1 MAGTDIAIDLGSANF
16 RLYVDGKGVVV
27 DEPNVIAVDEDSN
40 RVVAVGRRA
49 YKMLGRTSD
58 RVRVVKPVTGGV
70 ISDLTLMDAT
80 LQHYLKKVTNSRV
93 FMPRAVVAVPSGIT
107 EVERRAVVDA
117 VAANG
122 IRKVCLIEAPVAAA
136 IGAGLDISRPHGS
149 MVVTLGEGVSD
160 IGVLSMNRL
169 SVSGSIAVG
178 GAVFN
183 EDIIKY
189 ARRKFDLI
197 IGEQTAEAAKCAVGC
212 AFPLKDIE
220 KYELRGRDERNGLPA
235 KVEVTSDEIGEAML
249 ESVVKVV
256 HKIRSVL
263 EETPP
268 ELTADIGNAGIVL
281 TGGGAKLRGLD
292 TLISKQTKMRV
303 RIAEEPEDCVILGAG
318 RAVQWIDS
326 VKMDAGKENGNVPL
340 TAYYLGAAYGK
351 TGAERPQNVDG
362 ADRRKRRCAYSER
375 GLGAYRA
382 EGRGKRR
389 ADGRQT
395 PRVGACG
402 RKPRGIGAG
411 SLFEKR
417 RISLAQRNSL
427 RLFFTEICVP
437 VLRAAGCGA
446 AVSGESE
453 AAQEERALGI

>member
-212 AFPLKDIE
+212 AFPLNDIE

-256 HKIRSVL
+256 HKIQSVL

-340 TAYYLGAAYGK
+340 TAYY
-351 TGAERPQNVDG
+351 
-362 ADRRKRRCAYSER
+362 
-375 GLGAYRA
+375 
-382 EGRGKRR
+382 
-389 ADGRQT
+389 
-395 PRVGACG
+395 
-402 RKPRGIGAG
+402 
-411 SLFEKR
+411 
-417 RISLAQRNSL
+417 
-427 RLFFTEICVP
+427 
-437 VLRAAGCGA
+437 
-446 AVSGESE
+446 
-453 AAQEERALGI
+453 

>member
-49 YKMLGRTSD
+49 YRMLGRTSD

-197 IGEQTAEAAKCAVGC
+197 IGEQTAEAAKSAVGC

-256 HKIRSVL
+256 HKIQSVL

-340 TAYYLGAAYGK
+340 TAYY
-351 TGAERPQNVDG
+351 
-362 ADRRKRRCAYSER
+362 
-375 GLGAYRA
+375 
-382 EGRGKRR
+382 
-389 ADGRQT
+389 
-395 PRVGACG
+395 
-402 RKPRGIGAG
+402 
-411 SLFEKR
+411 
-417 RISLAQRNSL
+417 
-427 RLFFTEICVP
+427 
-437 VLRAAGCGA
+437 
-446 AVSGESE
+446 
-453 AAQEERALGI
+453 

>member
-1 MAGTDIAIDLGSANF
+1 MLDDANSTPAQ
-16 RLYVDGKGVVV
+16 KA
-27 DEPNVIAVDEDSN
+27 DEQLA
-40 RVVAVGRRA
+40 
-49 YKMLGRTSD
+49 LD
-58 RVRVVKPVTGGV
+58 RVNGTQERTDWFDKVDL
-70 ISDLTLMDAT
+70 SDQKDAT
-80 LQHYLKKVTNSRV
+80 SYTGLKNSL
-93 FMPRAVVAVPSGIT
+93 SYYDT
-107 EVERRAVVDA
+107 
-117 VAANG
+117 ANG
-122 IRKVCLIEAPVAAA
+122 IRKVCLIETPVAAA

-149 MVVTLGEGVSD
+149 MVVKLGEGVSD

-256 HKIRSVL
+256 HKIQSVL

-340 TAYYLGAAYGK
+340 TAYY
-351 TGAERPQNVDG
+351 
-362 ADRRKRRCAYSER
+362 
-375 GLGAYRA
+375 
-382 EGRGKRR
+382 
-389 ADGRQT
+389 
-395 PRVGACG
+395 
-402 RKPRGIGAG
+402 
-411 SLFEKR
+411 
-417 RISLAQRNSL
+417 
-427 RLFFTEICVP
+427 
-437 VLRAAGCGA
+437 
-446 AVSGESE
+446 
-453 AAQEERALGI
+453 

>member
-27 DEPNVIAVDEDSN
+27 DESNVIAVDEDSN

-212 AFPLKDIE
+212 ALPLKDIE

-256 HKIRSVL
+256 HKIQSVL

-340 TAYYLGAAYGK
+340 TAYY
-351 TGAERPQNVDG
+351 
-362 ADRRKRRCAYSER
+362 
-375 GLGAYRA
+375 
-382 EGRGKRR
+382 
-389 ADGRQT
+389 
-395 PRVGACG
+395 
-402 RKPRGIGAG
+402 
-411 SLFEKR
+411 
-417 RISLAQRNSL
+417 
-427 RLFFTEICVP
+427 
-437 VLRAAGCGA
+437 
-446 AVSGESE
+446 
-453 AAQEERALGI
+453 

>member
-122 IRKVCLIEAPVAAA
+122 IRKVCLIETPVAAA

-197 IGEQTAEAAKCAVGC
+197 IGEQTTEAAKCAVGC
-212 AFPLKDIE
+212 AFPLKGIE

-256 HKIRSVL
+256 HKIQSVL

-340 TAYYLGAAYGK
+340 TAYY
-351 TGAERPQNVDG
+351 
-362 ADRRKRRCAYSER
+362 
-375 GLGAYRA
+375 
-382 EGRGKRR
+382 
-389 ADGRQT
+389 
-395 PRVGACG
+395 
-402 RKPRGIGAG
+402 
-411 SLFEKR
+411 
-417 RISLAQRNSL
+417 
-427 RLFFTEICVP
+427 
-437 VLRAAGCGA
+437 
-446 AVSGESE
+446 
-453 AAQEERALGI
+453 

>member
-58 RVRVVKPVTGGV
+58 RVRVVKSVTGGV

-183 EDIIKY
+183 I
-189 ARRKFDLI
+189 F
-197 IGEQTAEAAKCAVGC
+197 IGSLLATMGNVLFAVMGVMHLVTAVI
-212 AFPLKDIE
+212 LW
-220 KYELRGRDERNGLPA
+220 RMVR
-235 KVEVTSDEIGEAML
+235 
-249 ESVVKVV
+249 
-256 HKIRSVL
+256 H
-263 EETPP
+263 ETPK
-268 ELTADIGNAGIVL
+268 N
-281 TGGGAKLRGLD
+281 
-292 TLISKQTKMRV
+292 
-303 RIAEEPEDCVILGAG
+303 
-318 RAVQWIDS
+318 
-326 VKMDAGKENGNVPL
+326 VK
-340 TAYYLGAAYGK
+340 
-351 TGAERPQNVDG
+351 
-362 ADRRKRRCAYSER
+362 
-375 GLGAYRA
+375 
-382 EGRGKRR
+382 
-389 ADGRQT
+389 
-395 PRVGACG
+395 
-402 RKPRGIGAG
+402 
-411 SLFEKR
+411 
-417 RISLAQRNSL
+417 
-427 RLFFTEICVP
+427 
-437 VLRAAGCGA
+437 
-446 AVSGESE
+446 
-453 AAQEERALGI
+453 

>member
-58 RVRVVKPVTGGV
+58 RVRVVKPV
-70 ISDLTLMDAT
+70 
-80 LQHYLKKVTNSRV
+80 
-93 FMPRAVVAVPSGIT
+93 
-107 EVERRAVVDA
+107 
-117 VAANG
+117 NG

-178 GAVFN
+178 GSVFN

-220 KYELRGRDERNGLPA
+220 EYELRGRDERNGLPA

-256 HKIRSVL
+256 HKIQSVL

-340 TAYYLGAAYGK
+340 TAYY
-351 TGAERPQNVDG
+351 
-362 ADRRKRRCAYSER
+362 
-375 GLGAYRA
+375 
-382 EGRGKRR
+382 
-389 ADGRQT
+389 
-395 PRVGACG
+395 
-402 RKPRGIGAG
+402 
-411 SLFEKR
+411 
-417 RISLAQRNSL
+417 
-427 RLFFTEICVP
+427 
-437 VLRAAGCGA
+437 
-446 AVSGESE
+446 
-453 AAQEERALGI
+453 

>member
-197 IGEQTAEAAKCAVGC
+197 IGEQTAEEAKCAVGC

-256 HKIRSVL
+256 HKIQSVL

-340 TAYYLGAAYGK
+340 TAYY
-351 TGAERPQNVDG
+351 
-362 ADRRKRRCAYSER
+362 
-375 GLGAYRA
+375 
-382 EGRGKRR
+382 
-389 ADGRQT
+389 
-395 PRVGACG
+395 
-402 RKPRGIGAG
+402 
-411 SLFEKR
+411 
-417 RISLAQRNSL
+417 
-427 RLFFTEICVP
+427 
-437 VLRAAGCGA
+437 
-446 AVSGESE
+446 
-453 AAQEERALGI
+453 

>member
-169 SVSGSIAVG
+169 SASGSIAVG

-197 IGEQTAEAAKCAVGC
+197 IGEQTAETAKCAVGC

-256 HKIRSVL
+256 HKIQSVL

-340 TAYYLGAAYGK
+340 TAYY
-351 TGAERPQNVDG
+351 
-362 ADRRKRRCAYSER
+362 
-375 GLGAYRA
+375 
-382 EGRGKRR
+382 
-389 ADGRQT
+389 
-395 PRVGACG
+395 
-402 RKPRGIGAG
+402 
-411 SLFEKR
+411 
-417 RISLAQRNSL
+417 
-427 RLFFTEICVP
+427 
-437 VLRAAGCGA
+437 
-446 AVSGESE
+446 
-453 AAQEERALGI
+453 

>member
-197 IGEQTAEAAKCAVGC
+197 IGEQTTEAAKCTVGC

-256 HKIRSVL
+256 HKIQSVL

-340 TAYYLGAAYGK
+340 TAYY
-351 TGAERPQNVDG
+351 
-362 ADRRKRRCAYSER
+362 
-375 GLGAYRA
+375 
-382 EGRGKRR
+382 
-389 ADGRQT
+389 
-395 PRVGACG
+395 
-402 RKPRGIGAG
+402 
-411 SLFEKR
+411 
-417 RISLAQRNSL
+417 
-427 RLFFTEICVP
+427 
-437 VLRAAGCGA
+437 
-446 AVSGESE
+446 
-453 AAQEERALGI
+453 

>member
-70 ISDLTLMDAT
+70 IPDLTLMDAT

-169 SVSGSIAVG
+169 SASGSIAVG

-256 HKIRSVL
+256 HKIQSGLRQNGKSHPHRQCRQKRNTQQRFHGALQFLRIPRL
-263 EETPP
+263 ECPCH
-268 ELTADIGNAGIVL
+268 A
-281 TGGGAKLRGLD
+281 R
-292 TLISKQTKMRV
+292 Q
-303 RIAEEPEDCVILGAG
+303 
-318 RAVQWIDS
+318 
-326 VKMDAGKENGNVPL
+326 
-340 TAYYLGAAYGK
+340 
-351 TGAERPQNVDG
+351 
-362 ADRRKRRCAYSER
+362 
-375 GLGAYRA
+375 
-382 EGRGKRR
+382 R
-389 ADGRQT
+389 ADPERLRYAWHEQKEGQRHIVAAEKVVRHGFRHVEIPFGDRASVHGKQ
-395 PRVGACG
+395 RCG
-402 RKPRGIGAG
+402 VCLHGIGDT
-411 SLFEKR
+411 
-417 RISLAQRNSL
+417 
-427 RLFFTEICVP
+427 RL
-437 VLRAAGCGA
+437 
-446 AVSGESE
+446 
-453 AAQEERALGI
+453 QK

>member
-197 IGEQTAEAAKCAVGC
+197 IGEQTTEAAKCAVGC
-212 AFPLKDIE
+212 AFPLKGIE

-256 HKIRSVL
+256 HKIQSVL

-340 TAYYLGAAYGK
+340 TAYY
-351 TGAERPQNVDG
+351 
-362 ADRRKRRCAYSER
+362 
-375 GLGAYRA
+375 
-382 EGRGKRR
+382 
-389 ADGRQT
+389 
-395 PRVGACG
+395 
-402 RKPRGIGAG
+402 
-411 SLFEKR
+411 
-417 RISLAQRNSL
+417 
-427 RLFFTEICVP
+427 
-437 VLRAAGCGA
+437 
-446 AVSGESE
+446 
-453 AAQEERALGI
+453 

>member
-1 MAGTDIAIDLGSANF
+1 M
-16 RLYVDGKGVVV
+16 
-27 DEPNVIAVDEDSN
+27 
-40 RVVAVGRRA
+40 
-49 YKMLGRTSD
+49 
-58 RVRVVKPVTGGV
+58 
-70 ISDLTLMDAT
+70 
-80 LQHYLKKVTNSRV
+80 
-93 FMPRAVVAVPSGIT
+93 
-107 EVERRAVVDA
+107 VDA

-178 GAVFN
+178 GAGFN

-256 HKIRSVL
+256 HKIQSVL

-340 TAYYLGAAYGK
+340 TAYY
-351 TGAERPQNVDG
+351 
-362 ADRRKRRCAYSER
+362 
-375 GLGAYRA
+375 
-382 EGRGKRR
+382 
-389 ADGRQT
+389 
-395 PRVGACG
+395 
-402 RKPRGIGAG
+402 
-411 SLFEKR
+411 
-417 RISLAQRNSL
+417 
-427 RLFFTEICVP
+427 
-437 VLRAAGCGA
+437 
-446 AVSGESE
+446 
-453 AAQEERALGI
+453 

>member
-149 MVVTLGEGVSD
+149 MVVTFGEGVSD

-183 EDIIKY
+183 EDIVKY

-197 IGEQTAEAAKCAVGC
+197 IGEQTAETAKCAVGC

-256 HKIRSVL
+256 HKIQSVL

-340 TAYYLGAAYGK
+340 TAYY
-351 TGAERPQNVDG
+351 
-362 ADRRKRRCAYSER
+362 
-375 GLGAYRA
+375 
-382 EGRGKRR
+382 
-389 ADGRQT
+389 
-395 PRVGACG
+395 
-402 RKPRGIGAG
+402 
-411 SLFEKR
+411 
-417 RISLAQRNSL
+417 
-427 RLFFTEICVP
+427 
-437 VLRAAGCGA
+437 
-446 AVSGESE
+446 
-453 AAQEERALGI
+453 

>member
-136 IGAGLDISRPHGS
+136 IGAGLEISRPHGS

-183 EDIIKY
+183 EDIVKY

-197 IGEQTAEAAKCAVGC
+197 IGEQTAETAKCAVGC

-256 HKIRSVL
+256 HKIQSVL

-340 TAYYLGAAYGK
+340 TAYY
-351 TGAERPQNVDG
+351 
-362 ADRRKRRCAYSER
+362 
-375 GLGAYRA
+375 
-382 EGRGKRR
+382 
-389 ADGRQT
+389 
-395 PRVGACG
+395 
-402 RKPRGIGAG
+402 
-411 SLFEKR
+411 
-417 RISLAQRNSL
+417 
-427 RLFFTEICVP
+427 
-437 VLRAAGCGA
+437 
-446 AVSGESE
+446 
-453 AAQEERALGI
+453 

>member
-149 MVVTLGEGVSD
+149 MVVTLGDGVSD

-169 SVSGSIAVG
+169 SASGSIAVG

-197 IGEQTAEAAKCAVGC
+197 IGEQTAEAAKCDVGC

-256 HKIRSVL
+256 HKIQSVL

-340 TAYYLGAAYGK
+340 TAYY
-351 TGAERPQNVDG
+351 
-362 ADRRKRRCAYSER
+362 
-375 GLGAYRA
+375 
-382 EGRGKRR
+382 
-389 ADGRQT
+389 
-395 PRVGACG
+395 
-402 RKPRGIGAG
+402 
-411 SLFEKR
+411 
-417 RISLAQRNSL
+417 
-427 RLFFTEICVP
+427 
-437 VLRAAGCGA
+437 
-446 AVSGESE
+446 
-453 AAQEERALGI
+453 

>member
-212 AFPLKDIE
+212 AFPLKDTE

-256 HKIRSVL
+256 HKIQSVL

-340 TAYYLGAAYGK
+340 TTYY
-351 TGAERPQNVDG
+351 
-362 ADRRKRRCAYSER
+362 
-375 GLGAYRA
+375 
-382 EGRGKRR
+382 
-389 ADGRQT
+389 
-395 PRVGACG
+395 
-402 RKPRGIGAG
+402 
-411 SLFEKR
+411 
-417 RISLAQRNSL
+417 
-427 RLFFTEICVP
+427 
-437 VLRAAGCGA
+437 
-446 AVSGESE
+446 
-453 AAQEERALGI
+453 

>member
-212 AFPLKDIE
+212 APPLKDIE

-256 HKIRSVL
+256 HKIQSVL

-340 TAYYLGAAYGK
+340 TAYY
-351 TGAERPQNVDG
+351 
-362 ADRRKRRCAYSER
+362 
-375 GLGAYRA
+375 
-382 EGRGKRR
+382 
-389 ADGRQT
+389 
-395 PRVGACG
+395 
-402 RKPRGIGAG
+402 
-411 SLFEKR
+411 
-417 RISLAQRNSL
+417 
-427 RLFFTEICVP
+427 
-437 VLRAAGCGA
+437 
-446 AVSGESE
+446 
-453 AAQEERALGI
+453 

>member
-197 IGEQTAEAAKCAVGC
+197 IGEQTTETAKCAVGC

-256 HKIRSVL
+256 HKIQSVL

-303 RIAEEPEDCVILGAG
+303 RIADEPEDCVILGAG

-340 TAYYLGAAYGK
+340 TAYY
-351 TGAERPQNVDG
+351 
-362 ADRRKRRCAYSER
+362 
-375 GLGAYRA
+375 
-382 EGRGKRR
+382 
-389 ADGRQT
+389 
-395 PRVGACG
+395 
-402 RKPRGIGAG
+402 
-411 SLFEKR
+411 
-417 RISLAQRNSL
+417 
-427 RLFFTEICVP
+427 
-437 VLRAAGCGA
+437 
-446 AVSGESE
+446 
-453 AAQEERALGI
+453 

>member
-107 EVERRAVVDA
+107 EVERRAVVNA

-197 IGEQTAEAAKCAVGC
+197 IGEQTAETAKCAVGC

-256 HKIRSVL
+256 HKIQSVL

-340 TAYYLGAAYGK
+340 TAYY
-351 TGAERPQNVDG
+351 
-362 ADRRKRRCAYSER
+362 
-375 GLGAYRA
+375 
-382 EGRGKRR
+382 
-389 ADGRQT
+389 
-395 PRVGACG
+395 
-402 RKPRGIGAG
+402 
-411 SLFEKR
+411 
-417 RISLAQRNSL
+417 
-427 RLFFTEICVP
+427 
-437 VLRAAGCGA
+437 
-446 AVSGESE
+446 
-453 AAQEERALGI
+453 

>member
-183 EDIIKY
+183 IFIGSLLVTMFNEDIIKY

-197 IGEQTAEAAKCAVGC
+197 IGGQTAEAAKCAVGC

-256 HKIRSVL
+256 HKIQSVL

-340 TAYYLGAAYGK
+340 TAYY
-351 TGAERPQNVDG
+351 
-362 ADRRKRRCAYSER
+362 
-375 GLGAYRA
+375 
-382 EGRGKRR
+382 
-389 ADGRQT
+389 
-395 PRVGACG
+395 
-402 RKPRGIGAG
+402 
-411 SLFEKR
+411 
-417 RISLAQRNSL
+417 
-427 RLFFTEICVP
+427 
-437 VLRAAGCGA
+437 
-446 AVSGESE
+446 
-453 AAQEERALGI
+453 

>member
-40 RVVAVGRRA
+40 RVVAVGRHA

-197 IGEQTAEAAKCAVGC
+197 IGEQTAETAKCAVGC

-256 HKIRSVL
+256 HKIQSVL

-340 TAYYLGAAYGK
+340 TAYY
-351 TGAERPQNVDG
+351 
-362 ADRRKRRCAYSER
+362 
-375 GLGAYRA
+375 
-382 EGRGKRR
+382 
-389 ADGRQT
+389 
-395 PRVGACG
+395 
-402 RKPRGIGAG
+402 
-411 SLFEKR
+411 
-417 RISLAQRNSL
+417 
-427 RLFFTEICVP
+427 
-437 VLRAAGCGA
+437 
-446 AVSGESE
+446 
-453 AAQEERALGI
+453 

>member
-212 AFPLKDIE
+212 AFPLTDIE

-256 HKIRSVL
+256 HKIQSVL

-340 TAYYLGAAYGK
+340 TAYY
-351 TGAERPQNVDG
+351 
-362 ADRRKRRCAYSER
+362 
-375 GLGAYRA
+375 
-382 EGRGKRR
+382 
-389 ADGRQT
+389 
-395 PRVGACG
+395 
-402 RKPRGIGAG
+402 
-411 SLFEKR
+411 
-417 RISLAQRNSL
+417 
-427 RLFFTEICVP
+427 
-437 VLRAAGCGA
+437 
-446 AVSGESE
+446 
-453 AAQEERALGI
+453 

>member
-160 IGVLSMNRL
+160 IGVLSMHRL

-197 IGEQTAEAAKCAVGC
+197 IGEQTAEAAKCAVGG
-212 AFPLKDIE
+212 AFPLEDIE

-256 HKIRSVL
+256 HKIQSVL

-340 TAYYLGAAYGK
+340 TAYY
-351 TGAERPQNVDG
+351 
-362 ADRRKRRCAYSER
+362 
-375 GLGAYRA
+375 
-382 EGRGKRR
+382 
-389 ADGRQT
+389 
-395 PRVGACG
+395 
-402 RKPRGIGAG
+402 
-411 SLFEKR
+411 
-417 RISLAQRNSL
+417 
-427 RLFFTEICVP
+427 
-437 VLRAAGCGA
+437 
-446 AVSGESE
+446 
-453 AAQEERALGI
+453 

>member
-197 IGEQTAEAAKCAVGC
+197 IGEQTAEAAKCDVGC

-256 HKIRSVL
+256 HKIQSVL

-340 TAYYLGAAYGK
+340 TAYY
-351 TGAERPQNVDG
+351 
-362 ADRRKRRCAYSER
+362 
-375 GLGAYRA
+375 
-382 EGRGKRR
+382 
-389 ADGRQT
+389 
-395 PRVGACG
+395 
-402 RKPRGIGAG
+402 
-411 SLFEKR
+411 
-417 RISLAQRNSL
+417 
-427 RLFFTEICVP
+427 
-437 VLRAAGCGA
+437 
-446 AVSGESE
+446 
-453 AAQEERALGI
+453 

>member
-212 AFPLKDIE
+212 ACPLKDIV

-256 HKIRSVL
+256 HKIQSVL

-340 TAYYLGAAYGK
+340 TAYY
-351 TGAERPQNVDG
+351 
-362 ADRRKRRCAYSER
+362 
-375 GLGAYRA
+375 
-382 EGRGKRR
+382 
-389 ADGRQT
+389 
-395 PRVGACG
+395 
-402 RKPRGIGAG
+402 
-411 SLFEKR
+411 
-417 RISLAQRNSL
+417 
-427 RLFFTEICVP
+427 
-437 VLRAAGCGA
+437 
-446 AVSGESE
+446 
-453 AAQEERALGI
+453 

>member
-212 AFPLKDIE
+212 ANPLKDIE

-256 HKIRSVL
+256 HKIQSVL

-340 TAYYLGAAYGK
+340 TAYY
-351 TGAERPQNVDG
+351 
-362 ADRRKRRCAYSER
+362 
-375 GLGAYRA
+375 
-382 EGRGKRR
+382 
-389 ADGRQT
+389 
-395 PRVGACG
+395 
-402 RKPRGIGAG
+402 
-411 SLFEKR
+411 
-417 RISLAQRNSL
+417 
-427 RLFFTEICVP
+427 
-437 VLRAAGCGA
+437 
-446 AVSGESE
+446 
-453 AAQEERALGI
+453 

>member
-70 ISDLTLMDAT
+70 VSDLTLMDAT

-189 ARRKFDLI
+189 ARREFDLI
-197 IGEQTAEAAKCAVGC
+197 IGEQTAEAAKWAVGC
-212 AFPLKDIE
+212 AFPLKAIE

-256 HKIRSVL
+256 HKIQSVL

-340 TAYYLGAAYGK
+340 TAYY
-351 TGAERPQNVDG
+351 
-362 ADRRKRRCAYSER
+362 
-375 GLGAYRA
+375 
-382 EGRGKRR
+382 
-389 ADGRQT
+389 
-395 PRVGACG
+395 
-402 RKPRGIGAG
+402 
-411 SLFEKR
+411 
-417 RISLAQRNSL
+417 
-427 RLFFTEICVP
+427 
-437 VLRAAGCGA
+437 
-446 AVSGESE
+446 
-453 AAQEERALGI
+453 

>member
-197 IGEQTAEAAKCAVGC
+197 IGEQTAETAKCAVGC

-256 HKIRSVL
+256 HKIQSVL

-326 VKMDAGKENGNVPL
+326 VKMGAGKENGNVPL
-340 TAYYLGAAYGK
+340 TAYY
-351 TGAERPQNVDG
+351 
-362 ADRRKRRCAYSER
+362 
-375 GLGAYRA
+375 
-382 EGRGKRR
+382 
-389 ADGRQT
+389 
-395 PRVGACG
+395 
-402 RKPRGIGAG
+402 
-411 SLFEKR
+411 
-417 RISLAQRNSL
+417 
-427 RLFFTEICVP
+427 
-437 VLRAAGCGA
+437 
-446 AVSGESE
+446 
-453 AAQEERALGI
+453 

>member
-197 IGEQTAEAAKCAVGC
+197 IGEQAAECAVGC

-256 HKIRSVL
+256 HKIQSVL

-292 TLISKQTKMRV
+292 TLISKHENAR
-303 RIAEEPEDCVILGAG
+303 AHCG
-318 RAVQWIDS
+318 RAGGLRDS
-326 VKMDAGKENGNVPL
+326 RRRTRSAVDRQREDGRGQGKRQC
-340 TAYYLGAAYGK
+340 A
-351 TGAERPQNVDG
+351 
-362 ADRRKRRCAYSER
+362 ADRVLLRSGVWKNGCRKAAKCGRCRSTKTAVCIFRKR
-375 GLGAYRA
+375 
-382 EGRGKRR
+382 
-389 ADGRQT
+389 
-395 PRVGACG
+395 PW
-402 RKPRGIGAG
+402 
-411 SLFEKR
+411 
-417 RISLAQRNSL
+417 
-427 RLFFTEICVP
+427 RL
-437 VLRAAGCGA
+437 
-446 AVSGESE
+446 SG
-453 AAQEERALGI
+453 

>member
-183 EDIIKY
+183 EDIIQY
-189 ARRKFDLI
+189 ARGKFDLLL
-197 IGEQTAEAAKCAVGC
+197 GEPTAEAAMCAVGC

-256 HKIRSVL
+256 HKIQSVL

-340 TAYYLGAAYGK
+340 TAYY
-351 TGAERPQNVDG
+351 
-362 ADRRKRRCAYSER
+362 
-375 GLGAYRA
+375 
-382 EGRGKRR
+382 
-389 ADGRQT
+389 
-395 PRVGACG
+395 
-402 RKPRGIGAG
+402 
-411 SLFEKR
+411 
-417 RISLAQRNSL
+417 
-427 RLFFTEICVP
+427 
-437 VLRAAGCGA
+437 
-446 AVSGESE
+446 
-453 AAQEERALGI
+453 